1 MKIPAESLMAL
12 KQFGYTEREAEFLY
26 IVAVHSGFFLQRQFT
41 QHVDVAGRGPATY
54 FIKKAIQNK
63 HVREHLPERGTQK
76 IYHLFSRSLYAALG
90 KENSRHCKPGRYG
103 LLDKAAV
110 RLLGLDFVLAHL
122 DRHYLEEE
130 AEKVAYFTVERR
142 ISNETLPAKVFHGQN
157 GSETCRY
164 FFEKFP
170 IFLSG
175 NTDVPL
181 ANFTYIEDDIRSVQT
196 FASFVQRYRPLFKA
210 LGNSFRLVFVSNST
224 QSFQLAR
231 DIFVRSLSATQRGHE
246 NQQISRFFWLRKM
259 AEEKRFKELVQKD
272 VIEWQRGLKRY
283 SDAECQSQYQSWK
296 QTGKLPEAEP
306 QLLVQD
312 PGRQVETFL
321 AVPNVVRLGPSAVGE
336 AAQSTAQLPAGQ
348 RRAQGVFQHD
358 GTTRN
363 ELK

>member
-1 MKIPAESLMAL
+1 MKISAESLAAL

-41 QHVDVAGRGPATY
+41 HHVDVAGRGPATY
-54 FIKKAIQNK
+54 FIKKAIQKK

-76 IYHLFSRSLYAALG
+76 TYHLFSRSLYAALG
-90 KENSRHCKPGRYG
+90 KENSRHRKSGRYG

-122 DRHYLEEE
+122 NRNYLEEE

-157 GSETCRY
+157 GSETRRY

-170 IFLSG
+170 IFLSE
-175 NTDVPL
+175 DAAAPL
-181 ANFTYIEDDIRSVQT
+181 TTFTYIEDDIRSVQT
-196 FASFVQRYRPLFKA
+196 FASFVQRYRPLFEA

-224 QSFQLAR
+224 QSFQFAR
-231 DIFVRSLSATQRGHE
+231 DIFVRSLSATQRGRE
-246 NQQISRFFWLRKM
+246 SQQLARFFWLRKM

-272 VIEWQRGLKRY
+272 VVEWQRGLKRY
-283 SDAECQSQYQSWK
+283 SDPEFQSQYQNWK
-296 QTGKLPEAEP
+296 RTGKLPEEEP
-306 QLLVQD
+306 QLLVHD
-312 PGRQVETFL
+312 PGRQFETFL

-336 AAQSTAQLPAGQ
+336 AAQSPAQLPGGQ
-348 RRAQGVFQHD
+348 RRA
-358 GTTRN
+358 
-363 ELK
+363 

>member
-1 MKIPAESLMAL
+1 MKFPAESIIAL
-12 KQFGYTEREAEFLY
+12 KEFGYTKREAEFLY
-26 IVAVHSGFFLQRQFT
+26 IVAVHSCFVLQRQST
-41 QHVDVAGRGPATY
+41 HRVDVAGRGPATY
-54 FIKKAIQNK
+54 LIKRAIQKK

-90 KENSRHCKPGRYG
+90 KENSRHRKSGRYG

-110 RLLGLDFVLAHL
+110 RLLALDFVLAHL

-130 AEKVAYFTVERR
+130 AEKVAYFTVELR

-157 GSETCRY
+157 RSETCRY

-170 IFLSG
+170 IFLSE
-175 NTDVPL
+175 DAVAPL

-196 FASFVQRYRPLFKA
+196 FASFVQRYRPLFEA

-224 QSFQLAR
+224 QSFQFAR
-231 DIFVRSLSATQRGHE
+231 DIFVRSLSATQHGRE
-246 NQQISRFFWLRKM
+246 SQQLARFFWLRKM

-272 VIEWQRGLKRY
+272 VVEWQRGLKRY
-283 SDAECQSQYQSWK
+283 SSPEYQSQYHNWK

-306 QLLVQD
+306 QLLVHD
-312 PGRQVETFL
+312 PGRQFETFL

-348 RRAQGVFQHD
+348 H
-358 GTTRN
+358 
-363 ELK
+363 

>member
-1 MKIPAESLMAL
+1 MKIPAESLTAL

-54 FIKKAIQNK
+54 FIKKAIQKK

-90 KENSRHCKPGRYG
+90 KENSGHRKPRRYG

-110 RLLGLDFVLAHL
+110 RLLGLDFVLAHV
-122 DRHYLEEE
+122 DSPYLEEE
-130 AEKVAYFTVERR
+130 AAKVAYFTVERR
-142 ISNETLPAKVFHGQN
+142 ISTETLPAKVFHGQN

-170 IFLSG
+170 IFLSED
-175 NTDVPL
+175 TDLPL

-196 FASFVQRYRPLFKA
+196 FASFVQRYRPLFEA

-224 QSFQLAR
+224 QSFQFAR
-231 DIFVRSLSATQRGHE
+231 DIFVRSLSATRRGRE
-246 NQQISRFFWLRKM
+246 SQQLARFFWLRKM

-272 VIEWQRGLKRY
+272 VVEWQRGLKRY
-283 SDAECQSQYQSWK
+283 SGPEYESQYQSWQ

-306 QLLVQD
+306 QLLVHD
-312 PGRQVETFL
+312 PGRQFETFL

-336 AAQSTAQLPAGQ
+336 AAQSAAQLPGGQ
-348 RRAQGVFQHD
+348 RRA
-358 GTTRN
+358 
-363 ELK
+363 

>member
-1 MKIPAESLMAL
+1 MKIPAESLTAL
-12 KQFGYTEREAEFLY
+12 KQFGYTEREAEFLH

-54 FIKKAIQNK
+54 FIKKAIQKK

-90 KENSRHCKPGRYG
+90 KENSRHRKPGRYG

-130 AEKVAYFTVERR
+130 AKKVAYFTLERR
-142 ISNETLPAKVFHGQN
+142 ISKETLPVKVFHGQN
-157 GSETCRY
+157 ESETCRY

-175 NTDVPL
+175 DADAPL
-181 ANFTYIEDDIRSVQT
+181 TNFTYIEDDIRSVQT
-196 FASFVQRYRPLFKA
+196 FASFVQRYRPLFEA

-224 QSFQLAR
+224 QSFQFAR
-231 DIFVRSLSATQRGHE
+231 DIFVRSLSATQRGQE
-246 NQQISRFFWLRKM
+246 KQQLARFFWLRKM
-259 AEEKRFKELVQKD
+259 AEEKRFKELLHKD
-272 VIEWQRGLKRY
+272 VVEWQRGLKRY
-283 SDAECQSQYQSWK
+283 SDSEYESQYQSWK

-306 QLLVQD
+306 HLLVHD
-312 PGRQVETFL
+312 PRRQFETFL
-321 AVPNVVRLGPSAVGE
+321 AVPNVVRLGLSAVGE
-336 AAQSTAQLPAGQ
+336 AAQSTVQLPPGQ
-348 RRAQGVFQHD
+348 RDA
-358 GTTRN
+358 
-363 ELK
+363 

>member
-1 MKIPAESLMAL
+1 MKIPAESLTAL

-41 QHVDVAGRGPATY
+41 HHVDVAGRGPATY
-54 FIKKAIQNK
+54 FLKKAIQKK

-90 KENSRHCKPGRYG
+90 KENSGHRKSRRYG

-122 DRHYLEEE
+122 DRHYLQEE
-130 AEKVAYFTVERR
+130 AEKVAYFNVERQ

-170 IFLSG
+170 IFLSE
-175 NTDVPL
+175 DAAAPV

-196 FASFVQRYRPLFKA
+196 FTSFVQRYRSLFEA

-224 QSFQLAR
+224 QSFQFAR
-231 DIFVRSLSATQRGHE
+231 DIFVRSLSAGQRGREEQHLA
-246 NQQISRFFWLRKM
+246 RFFWLRRM
-259 AEEKRFKELVQKD
+259 AEEKRFKELAQKD

-283 SDAECQSQYQSWK
+283 SGPEHESQYQSWR

-306 QLLVQD
+306 QLFVHD
-312 PGRQVETFL
+312 PGRQFETFL
-321 AVPNVVRLGPSAVGE
+321 AVPNVVRLGPSAVGKT
-336 AAQSTAQLPAGQ
+336 AQSTAQLPAGQ
-348 RRAQGVFQHD
+348 RHA
-358 GTTRN
+358 
-363 ELK
+363 